1 MRADVLVHPG
11 TNRPLGGHGRCDR
24 NDPHALGPE
33 LGIRSRSWLLPCPVP
48 GRAVFYTAEGTPIV
62 EQTWP
67 SDWAGSRTPDGHT
80 WDALG
85 ARGAVL
91 PVELVM
97 ITVAIIED
105 NRLVR
110 EGMTDKL
117 NELPDVKVVLAA
129 TSFEAEM
136 LKETNPRVVLLD
148 VGLQDKNSL
157 RLAETVKKEMADAR
171 VIVMDLLPVHEE
183 IAEFVN
189 AGVAGFILKD
199 ATFEDFIGTIRSVA
213 EGAQVLPPRMTSTLF
228 SQIAHIAVKRGRT
241 AALEEVRMTLREREV
256 IALIVVGLSNKEIA
270 QRLNIATD
278 TVKSH
283 VRNVMDKLALHS
295 RLQIAA
301 YAHSHDD

>member
-1 MRADVLVHPG
+1 
-11 TNRPLGGHGRCDR
+11 
-24 NDPHALGPE
+24 
-33 LGIRSRSWLLPCPVP
+33 
-48 GRAVFYTAEGTPIV
+48 
-62 EQTWP
+62 
-67 SDWAGSRTPDGHT
+67 
-80 WDALG
+80 
-85 ARGAVL
+85 
-91 PVELVM
+91 M

-110 EGMTDKL
+110 EGMRDML

-129 TSFEAEM
+129 TSIEAEL

-148 VGLQDKNSL
+148 VGLQDRNSL
-157 RLAETVKKEMADAR
+157 RLAETVRNEMAESR

-199 ATFEDFIGTIRSVA
+199 ATFEDFIATIRSVA
-213 EGAQVLPPRMTSTLF
+213 DGAQVLPPRMTATLF
-228 SQIAHIAVKRGRT
+228 SQIAQVAVKRGRA
-241 AALEEVRMTLREREV
+241 AALEEVRMTQREREV
-256 IALIVVGLSNKEIA
+256 IALIAVGLSNKEIA
-270 QRLNIATD
+270 TRLNIATD

-301 YAHSHDD
+301 YAHSRDE

>member
-1 MRADVLVHPG
+1 
-11 TNRPLGGHGRCDR
+11 
-24 NDPHALGPE
+24 
-33 LGIRSRSWLLPCPVP
+33 
-48 GRAVFYTAEGTPIV
+48 
-62 EQTWP
+62 
-67 SDWAGSRTPDGHT
+67 
-80 WDALG
+80 
-85 ARGAVL
+85 
-91 PVELVM
+91 
-97 ITVAIIED
+97 VAIIED

-110 EGMTDKL
+110 EGMTDML

-129 TSFEAEM
+129 TSLETETLM
-136 LKETNPRVVLLD
+136 GTNPRVVLLD

-157 RLAETVKKEMADAR
+157 RLAETVKKEMINAR

-199 ATFEDFIGTIRSVA
+199 ATFEDFVATIRSVA
-213 EGAQVLPPRMTSTLF
+213 DGAQVLPPRMTGTLF
-228 SQIAHIAVKRGRT
+228 SQIAQVAVRRGRES
-241 AALEEVRMTLREREV
+241 ALEAVRMTQREREV
-256 IALIVVGLSNKEIA
+256 IALIAVGLSNKEIA
-270 QRLNIATD
+270 HRLDIATD

>member
-1 MRADVLVHPG
+1 V
-11 TNRPLGGHGRCDR
+11 
-24 NDPHALGPE
+24 
-33 LGIRSRSWLLPCPVP
+33 
-48 GRAVFYTAEGTPIV
+48 
-62 EQTWP
+62 
-67 SDWAGSRTPDGHT
+67 
-80 WDALG
+80 
-85 ARGAVL
+85 
-91 PVELVM
+91 

-213 EGAQVLPPRMTSTLF
+213 EGAQVLPPRMTGTLF
-228 SQIAHIAVKRGRT
+228 SQIAQAAVRRSGAT
-241 AALEEVRMTLREREV
+241 ALEAVHMTLREREV

-283 VRNVMDKLALHS
+283 VRNVMDKLALHT

-301 YAHSHDD
+301 FAHQQDQ

>member
-1 MRADVLVHPG
+1 
-11 TNRPLGGHGRCDR
+11 
-24 NDPHALGPE
+24 
-33 LGIRSRSWLLPCPVP
+33 
-48 GRAVFYTAEGTPIV
+48 
-62 EQTWP
+62 
-67 SDWAGSRTPDGHT
+67 
-80 WDALG
+80 
-85 ARGAVL
+85 
-91 PVELVM
+91 M

-110 EGMTDKL
+110 EGMRDML
-117 NELPDVKVVLAA
+117 NELPDVEVVLAA
-129 TSFEAEM
+129 TSIEAGL

-148 VGLQDKNSL
+148 VGLQDRNSL
-157 RLAETVKKEMADAR
+157 RLAETVKKEMVGSR

-199 ATFEDFIGTIRSVA
+199 ATFEDFIATIRSVA
-213 EGAQVLPPRMTSTLF
+213 DGAQVLPPRMTGTLF
-228 SQIAHIAVKRGRT
+228 SQIAQVAIKRGRT
-241 AALEEVRMTLREREV
+241 AALEEVRMTQREREV
-256 IALIVVGLSNKEIA
+256 IALIAVGLSNKEIA
-270 QRLNIATD
+270 TRLNIATD